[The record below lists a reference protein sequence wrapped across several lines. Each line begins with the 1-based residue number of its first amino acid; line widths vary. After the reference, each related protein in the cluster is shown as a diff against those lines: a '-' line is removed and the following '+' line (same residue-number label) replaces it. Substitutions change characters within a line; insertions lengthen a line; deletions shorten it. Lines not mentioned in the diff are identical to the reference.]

1 VRLRHLFLQGHRSV
15 VTNGFD
21 AGPFTVLFG
30 KNNAGKTNILEA
42 IYNLFVPSDTRAVRV
57 WVNDPPETGVLQS
70 WGAIFADLEPGIPFD
85 DQVATAIDEA
95 LPGVE
100 TNRVAFAGQGRLLE
114 VPDEDVDVSAGEH
127 LEIPYT
133 IPGPDLK
140 VLFLDWEFKD
150 LHERVETAI
159 ASLASDGDDS
169 WPWMEPIDPTD
180 DSVGFEV
187 NLTVRLLV
195 HQLGS
200 LATDLLPDFVD
211 GSIVAE
217 VNDPREWGRARKI
230 GLAFDERAGVE
241 YQAVD
246 VWGHGAAR
254 WMAAAVQ
261 IALRLLAQYPDL
273 RTLRDAG
280 PRAFSGYVL
289 LVDEPEAHLHPAAV
303 ASAARWCQRMVGYG
317 FTVVVAT
324 HHEEFLRA
332 PGDDVALVHVAKV
345 HWGTTT
351 RTLHSRRT
359 AVLRELAADVGLH
372 PATALSLHRA
382 ILFVEGTL
390 DEAVL
395 DEYGGLE
402 LDAAGIK
409 IFPIHGT
416 KNLEGLVTAEVVT
429 GLDIKIGI
437 LTDATD
443 PATMLQRSGNKRS
456 SEERKVV
463 RVVEIATQKG
473 LPIPTVFGV
482 PEDDLLFALPP
493 DAIRTYLKG
502 PFPGWKELRA
512 ECREALG
519 KGPSDSVD
527 WKSYALERYRLPI
540 TDPGGVRHIV
550 RALDLDNVPLP
561 SIRNVIDEVVNWAK
575 G

>member
-1 VRLRHLFLQGHRSV
+1 M
-15 VTNGFD
+15 
-21 AGPFTVLFG
+21 LFG
-30 KNNAGKTNILEA
+30 KNNAGKTNLLEA

-57 WVNDPPETGVLQS
+57 WEINPDETDILQT
-70 WGAIFADLEPGIPFD
+70 WCAVFADLERGIPFD
-85 DQVATAIDEA
+85 EAVATAIEEA
-95 LPGVE
+95 VGPP
-100 TNRVAFAGQGRLLE
+100 TNRAAFAGQGSLLE
-114 VPDEDVDVSAGEH
+114 VPDEDIDPGEY
-127 LEIPYT
+127 LYFPDT
-133 IPGPDLK
+133 IPGPDLN
-140 VLFLDWEFKD
+140 VMFLDWEFKD
-150 LHERVETAI
+150 LQERVEAAI

-169 WPWMEPIDPTD
+169 WPWIEPIDPTV

-187 NLTVRLLV
+187 NLTVLLLARR
-195 HQLGS
+195 LGS

-217 VNDPREWGRARKI
+217 VTNPREWGRTKKI
-230 GLAFDERAGVE
+230 ALAFEERVGAN

-261 IALRLLAQYPDL
+261 IALRLLAQYPNMM
-273 RTLRDAG
+273 TLRDAG
-280 PRAFSGYVL
+280 PRSFSGYVL

-303 ASAARWCQRMVGYG
+303 ASTVRWCQRMVDHG

-332 PGDDVALVHVAKV
+332 PGDDVALVHVTKD
-345 HWGTTT
+345 HSYTNT

-359 AVLRELAADVGLH
+359 AVLRELAADVGMH

-402 LDAAGIK
+402 LDAAGVK

-429 GLDIKIGI
+429 ELDIKVGI

-463 RVVEIATQKG
+463 RVVEIAKQKG

-482 PEDDLLFALPP
+482 PEDDLLFALPA

-512 ECREALG
+512 ECREASG

-550 RALDLDNVPLP
+550 RALDLDNVPSP
-561 SIRNVIDEVVNWAK
+561 SIRNVIDEVVNWAR